1 MIPMNLFSAPNVLWF
16 DVYIWWNSHCY
27 ILTTQR
33 NVLQNEVLL
42 ILVCF
47 ARKENKDDEDEGSCE
62 DHDDGCHCER
72 DEDDCDCKDH
82 DCEHDDENEC
92 DCEDD
97 DDDSECDDG
106 SWTETLRGLIWW
118 LWCPAVSPAE
128 TFIFE

>member
-1 MIPMNLFSAPNVLWF
+1 M
-16 DVYIWWNSHCY
+16 
-27 ILTTQR
+27 
-33 NVLQNEVLL
+33 
-42 ILVCF
+42 CF

-92 DCEDD
+92 DYDDENECDCEHDDDNECDCEDD

-106 SWTETLRGLIWW
+106 SWTETLSGLIWW
-118 LWCPAVSPAE
+118 LWCPAVIPAE
-128 TFIFE
+128 TFILE